1 MMTMEWVTITAAT
14 LDDAKNLA
22 LDQLGVAAEDAE
34 FEILEEPKQGL
45 FGRMR
50 GEARVRARVRPTSA
64 RAKAPRREARRERG
78 PRNERGGDSRS
89 SRSPRQRSG
98 EQRSGERRQRDT
110 DRESG
115 RGTDRDSGRDEARAA
130 RRDDAPKVPV
140 TTVSEAATTFLQGVM
155 DAAGLRATVTA
166 SVEGEEIDI
175 SVAGDDLTVFVGP
188 KGATLTALQDLTRVV
203 SQRRLGD
210 HDTRLRIDVGG
221 YRERRREALGRFAM
235 KVAQDVMESGTP
247 RILEPMNSADRK
259 IVHDTLATVADVVTH
274 SEGDDPFR
282 RVVVSLAPHGQRGDD
297 TGSGSTGSDNS
308 GSDNTD

>member
-1 MMTMEWVTITAAT
+1 MEWVTITAAT
-14 LDDAKNLA
+14 LEDAKNLA

-34 FEILEEPKQGL
+34 FDILEEPKQGL

-64 RAKAPRREARRERG
+64 RAKAPRREARRDRG

-98 EQRSGERRQRDT
+98 ERRQRDT
-110 DRESG
+110 DRDSG
-115 RGTDRDSGRDEARAA
+115 RDSGRGADRETGREDARAT

-155 DAAGLRATVTA
+155 DAAGLRASVTA
-166 SVEGEEIDI
+166 TVEGEEIDI

-259 IVHDTLATVADVVTH
+259 IVHDTLATVAEVVTH

-282 RVVVSLAPHGQRGDD
+282 RVVVSAAPSATGAHNGESRGDADDSD
-297 TGSGSTGSDNS
+297 TDL
-308 GSDNTD
+308 

>member
-1 MMTMEWVTITAAT
+1 MEWVTITAAT

-34 FEILEEPKQGL
+34 FDILEEPKQGL

-64 RAKAPRREARRERG
+64 RAKAPRREARRDRG
-78 PRNERGGDSRS
+78 PRNDRGDSRS
-89 SRSPRQRSG
+89 SRSSR
-98 EQRSGERRQRDT
+98 QRSGERRQRDT
-110 DRESG
+110 DRDSGRESG
-115 RGTDRDSGRDEARAA
+115 RDAGRDEARVA

-166 SVEGEEIDI
+166 AVEGEEIDI
-175 SVAGDDLTVFVGP
+175 SVAGDDLTLFVGP

-235 KVAQDVMESGTP
+235 KVAQDVVESGTP

-259 IVHDTLATVADVVTH
+259 IVHDTLATVAEVVTH

-282 RVVVSLAPHGQRGDD
+282 RVVVSLAPQSQRGND
-297 TGSGSTGSDNS
+297 TSADKTDSEDSSDN
-308 GSDNTD
+308 

>member
-1 MMTMEWVTITAAT
+1 MEWVTITAAT
-14 LDDAKNLA
+14 LEDAKNLA

-34 FEILEEPKQGL
+34 FDILEEPKQGL

-64 RAKAPRREARRERG
+64 RAKAPRREARRDRG

-98 EQRSGERRQRDT
+98 ERRQRDT
-110 DRESG
+110 DRDSG
-115 RGTDRDSGRDEARAA
+115 RDSGRGADRETGREDARAT

-166 SVEGEEIDI
+166 TVEGEEIDI

-259 IVHDTLATVADVVTH
+259 IVHDTLATVAEVVTH

-282 RVVVSLAPHGQRGDD
+282 RVVVSAAPSATGAHNGESRGDADDSD
-297 TGSGSTGSDNS
+297 TDL
-308 GSDNTD
+308 

>member
-1 MMTMEWVTITAAT
+1 MEWVTITAAT

-78 PRNERGGDSRS
+78 PRNDRGGDSRS
-89 SRSPRQRSG
+89 SRSSRQRS
-98 EQRSGERRQRDT
+98 SERRQRDT
-110 DRESG
+110 DRDSVRESG
-115 RGTDRDSGRDEARAA
+115 RDTGRDDARAA

-166 SVEGEEIDI
+166 TVEGEEIDI

-259 IVHDTLATVADVVTH
+259 IVHDTLATVAEVVTH

-282 RVVVSLAPHGQRGDD
+282 RVVVSLAPQAQRADDTDADD
-297 TGSGSTGSDNS
+297 TGSDDTGF
-308 GSDNTD
+308 

>member
-64 RAKAPRREARRERG
+64 RAKAPRREARRDRG

-98 EQRSGERRQRDT
+98 ERRQRDT
-110 DRESG
+110 DRDSG
-115 RGTDRDSGRDEARAA
+115 RDSGRGADRETGREDARAT

-166 SVEGEEIDI
+166 TVEGEEIDI

-259 IVHDTLATVADVVTH
+259 IVHDTLATVAEVVTH

-282 RVVVSLAPHGQRGDD
+282 RVVVSAAPSATGAHNGESRGDADDSD
-297 TGSGSTGSDNS
+297 TDL
-308 GSDNTD
+308 

>member
-1 MMTMEWVTITAAT
+1 MEWVTITAAT

-64 RAKAPRREARRERG
+64 RAKAPRREARRDRG
-78 PRNERGGDSRS
+78 PRNDRGGDSRS
-89 SRSPRQRSG
+89 SRSSR
-98 EQRSGERRQRDT
+98 QRSGERRQRDT
-110 DRESG
+110 DRDSGRESG
-115 RGTDRDSGRDEARAA
+115 RDTGRDDARAA

-166 SVEGEEIDI
+166 TVEGEEIDI

-259 IVHDTLATVADVVTH
+259 IVHDTLATVAEVVTH

-282 RVVVSLAPHGQRGDD
+282 RVVVSLAPQAQRGDD
-297 TGSGSTGSDNS
+297 TSD
-308 GSDNTD
+308 DNTDSEDSSDN

>member
-1 MMTMEWVTITAAT
+1 MEWVTITAAT
-14 LDDAKNLA
+14 LEDAKNLA

-34 FEILEEPKQGL
+34 FDILEEPKQGL

-64 RAKAPRREARRERG
+64 RAKAPRREARRDRG

-98 EQRSGERRQRDT
+98 ERRQRDT
-110 DRESG
+110 DRDSG
-115 RGTDRDSGRDEARAA
+115 RDSGRGADRETGREDARAA

-140 TTVSEAATTFLQGVM
+140 TTVSEAATTFLQGIM

-166 SVEGEEIDI
+166 TVEGEEIDI
-175 SVAGDDLTVFVGP
+175 SVAGDDLTEFVGP

-259 IVHDTLATVADVVTH
+259 IVHDTLATVAEVVTH

-282 RVVVSLAPHGQRGDD
+282 RVVVSAAPSATGAHNGESRGDADDSD
-297 TGSGSTGSDNS
+297 TDL
-308 GSDNTD
+308 